1 MRRYDVL
8 NLLINIENGLKK
20 NTIANKIKEVRY
32 NGPATIVFWKDSK
45 KTVSVC
51 SDDDTYDYEKGLAMC
66 MLKYLI
72 GDGSF
77 NEAFRKFAP
86 TVDEH
91 SKEDTKE
98 DIKENRQ
105 IIENLL
111 NTKKLTETQK
121 NAIKSLL

>member
-8 NLLINIENGLKK
+8 NLLINFENELKK
-20 NTIANKIKEVRY
+20 NTITNKIKEVRY
-32 NGPATIVFWKDSK
+32 NGPATIVFWKDGK

-51 SDDDTYDYEKGLAMC
+51 SDDDIYDYEKGLAMC
-66 MLKYLI
+66 ILKYLV

-77 NEAFRKFAP
+77 NDAFRKFAP
-86 TVDEH
+86 TTNDC
-91 SKEDTKE
+91 SSKE
-98 DIKENRQ
+98 DIKENLQ

-121 NAIKSLL
+121 DAIKSLM

>member
-1 MRRYDVL
+1 MPYEFL
-8 NLLINIENGLKK
+8 KFFINFENNYEKP
-20 NTIANKIKEVRY
+20 TIVNEIKEVRY
-32 NGPATIVFWKDSK
+32 NGPATIVFWRDGK

-66 MLKYLI
+66 ILKYLI

-86 TVDEH
+86 AVNEH
-91 SKEDTKE
+91 SKEDINE
-98 DIKENRQ
+98 DSKENRQ

-121 NAIKSLL
+121 AAIKSLL